1 MKVVIAGGDSQA
13 EFIISMFKG
22 KSNELIVINPS
33 REVAETLAKR
43 CRVSVTTG
51 APWRK
56 FVLEEAGVY
65 DADVFISLCEEDTDN
80 YASCIMAKNVFAA
93 KKTICV
99 VNNPK
104 NVDLYKRLGLD
115 SVISSTYLL
124 AQSIRGESSLA
135 SITKTLS
142 IDNDK
147 INVVEAIILSKYE
160 ICFKKIK
167 DIAFPRYASIA
178 AIYRNYQII
187 IPSGMVELQPKDT
200 LLMVTAPSNI
210 KKLLAYVQQER
221 EGGLATINKLVKS
234 NLRRQEK
241 EAQKA
246 AGEAAP
252 AAPSAPK
259 PEPKAEENK
268 PVNKPAKKVEE
279 EPAPKAKPTVKSA
292 LGAKKAIVAAKKN
305 MAQGKKE
312 QKKSNKKA

>member
-1 MKVVIAGGDSQA
+1 MKVVIAGGTSQA

-22 KSNELIVINPS
+22 KKNELVVINPS
-33 REVAETLAKR
+33 KEVSETLAKR
-43 CRVSVTTG
+43 CRVTVNTG
-51 APWRK
+51 DPWRR
-56 FVLEEAGVY
+56 FVLEEADAY
-65 DADVFISLCEEDTDN
+65 DADVFIALCEADADN
-80 YASCIMAKNVFAA
+80 YAACTMAKKVFAA

-147 INVVEAIILSKYE
+147 INVVESVILSKYS
-160 ICFKKIK
+160 ICFEKIK

-200 LLMVTAPSNI
+200 LLMVTAPQNI
-210 KKLLAYVQQER
+210 KRLLEYVQRER
-221 EGGLATINKLVKS
+221 EGGQATINKLVKDKE
-234 NLRRQEK
+234 RRS
-241 EAQKA
+241 QK
-246 AGEAAP
+246 
-252 AAPSAPK
+252 APK
-259 PEPKAEENK
+259 PSEE
-268 PVNKPAKKVEE
+268 
-279 EPAPKAKPTVKSA
+279 APKEAPKEETAPVPLKEVMRS
-292 LGAKKAIVAAKKN
+292 KKAIASAKKS
-305 MAQGKKE
+305 MSEGKSEERKTTKSS
-312 QKKSNKKA
+312 KKK

>member
-33 REVAETLAKR
+33 KQVAETLAKR

-51 APWRK
+51 YPWRK
-56 FVLEEAGVY
+56 FVLEEAGAY
-65 DADVFISLCEEDTDN
+65 DADVFISLCEKDTDN

-104 NVDLYKRLGLD
+104 NVELYKRLGLD

-160 ICFKKIK
+160 ICFKRIK

-178 AIYRNYQII
+178 AIYRNFQII

-221 EGGLATINKLVKS
+221 EGGLATINKLVES
-234 NLRRQEK
+234 NLRRQAK
-241 EAQKA
+241 EAKKA
-246 AGEAAP
+246 AEETAAP
-252 AAPSAPK
+252 EASK
-259 PEPKAEENK
+259 PEASSPEENK
-268 PVNKPAKKVEE
+268 PSEKKTKKVEE
-279 EPAPKAKPTVKSA
+279 EVSVPNAKPSVKST
-292 LGAKKAIVAAKKN
+292 LDAKKAIVAAKKN
-305 MAQGKKE
+305 MAEGKKE